1 MGRFKYLVSLHFP
14 KICTDNQSDKD
25 RNKAPCFHFNTSI
38 NLEIAVNIGAA
49 CQIKI
54 PIKNARTIM

>member
-14 KICTDNQSDKD
+14 NICTYNQSDKNC
-25 RNKAPCFHFNTSI
+25 NKAPCFHFNTSI
-38 NLEIAVNIGAA
+38 NLEVAVNIGAA

-54 PIKNARTIM
+54 PIKNTKAMM